1 MEREAGD
8 SGEAEGEG
16 AKRERGRRGTTTEF
30 DNLGIAA
37 CRAGDGGGDGVSG
50 MRGQPA
56 RSGARQGDI

>member
-1 MEREAGD
+1 MGRPK
-8 SGEAEGEG
+8 
-16 AKRERGRRGTTTEF
+16 AKGQRGREGGGGTTTEF